1 MPVALHANTGQGVNE
16 GADRQPENVAM
27 TEHLRVATV
36 STALSI
42 RQSSHRDHSVRS
54 CWPVV
59 CTERMMGREF
69 KVRLPVL
76 SKMES
81 STTEVSLPVLSMI
94 GSELDVRLTSSGS
107 LYVLYSSAEIALSAA
122 PCALSNILSP
132 EPGSMRNRA

>member
-1 MPVALHANTGQGVNE
+1 
-16 GADRQPENVAM
+16 
-27 TEHLRVATV
+27 
-36 STALSI
+36 
-42 RQSSHRDHSVRS
+42 
-54 CWPVV
+54 
-59 CTERMMGREF
+59 MGREF
-69 KVRLPVL
+69 KVYLPVL
-76 SKMES
+76 LKMES